1 MNKIS
6 KEKRDQLIAL
16 AGGTLVVL
24 GLVYWLVI
32 GAMAKSTGGVRAA
45 ADGVQESVD
54 KAAKLKADS
63 PKIQAELDDS
73 RAALE
78 ALEKDMATGDLYSWV
93 IMTLNKFKQDNAHAV
108 DIQNISREERVPI
121 GFFGEYP
128 YDAVKYQ
135 VKGAAYYHDFGKFLA
150 NLENAFPFARVQNMD
165 LSPEGGVLTGP
176 EAEKLAFRFELV
188 VPLKPKETSK

>member
-24 GLVYWLVI
+24 GLIYWLVVS
-32 GAMAKSTGGVRAA
+32 AMGKSAAGVNAE
-45 ADGVQESVD
+45 ADTIQQGVD

-63 PKIQAELDDS
+63 PKILAELEES
-73 RAALE
+73 RAKLDVM
-78 ALEKDMATGDLYSWV
+78 EKNMASGDLYSWV
-93 IMTLNKFKQDNAHAV
+93 IMTLNKFKQDNAHNV
-108 DIQNISREERVPI
+108 DIQNISREERIHI
-121 GFFGEYP
+121 GLYGEFP

-150 NLENAFPFARVQNMD
+150 NLENAFPFSRVQNID
-165 LSPEGGVLTGP
+165 LSPEGGVTTGP
-176 EAEKLAFRFELV
+176 EAEKLSFKFELV
-188 VPLKPKETSK
+188 VPLKPKETGK